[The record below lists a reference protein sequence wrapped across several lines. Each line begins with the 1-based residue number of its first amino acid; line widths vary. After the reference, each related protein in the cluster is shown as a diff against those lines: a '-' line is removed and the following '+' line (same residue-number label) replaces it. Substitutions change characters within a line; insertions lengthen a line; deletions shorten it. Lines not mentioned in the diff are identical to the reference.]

1 MAKKESP
8 MAKANKIAILISHG
22 SGKPESKKEESAE
35 THEDG
40 ACPMCG
46 MKKQEPKMKGDY

>member
-8 MAKANKIAILISHG
+8 IAKANKIAILISHG
-22 SGKPESKKEESAE
+22 ASKPESKKEEAAE
-35 THEDG
+35 SHEEG

-46 MKKQEPKMKGDY
+46 MKGGKMKGEEK